1 MSSDPA
7 GDRPD
12 TIQLTLDDMAFEG
25 AALGRVDGQ
34 VVFADYGIPEEE
46 VVVKI
51 ESSRRHFL
59 EGRVVDVLSPAK
71 SRIDPPCPYFGRCG
85 GCQWQHIDYDEQVKL
100 KRHVIHDQL
109 RRIGKIAEPPVS
121 PTVASPSPYAYRN
134 NARFSTDA
142 DGSLGFI
149 TRGPAGREFLRID
162 KCMIMNPKIN
172 EILEK
177 LQGHGADLHQVVI
190 RIGEYTG
197 DIFVQPDVSERTT
210 AVESGQPGYDE
221 ELSGERFTVSAPS
234 FFQTNTKQAEALI
247 RLVTERLT
255 LTGTETVVDAYA
267 GVGTFAKLLA
277 PHAGRVIA
285 IEESKSAVIDAE
297 TNVAGIDNIEYHQAK
312 VEHVLG
318 DLDITPDA
326 IILDPP
332 RSGCHKRTLKA
343 VLKFKPAT
351 LIYVSCNPSTLARD
365 LRTLID
371 GGYELKDVTPVDM
384 FPQTYHIESVTTL
397 EYRDEK

>member
-1 MSSDPA
+1 MSRDQA
-7 GDRPD
+7 EDRPQ
-12 TIQLTLDDMAFEG
+12 TIKLTLDDMAFEG

-46 VVVKI
+46 VVVQI

-59 EGRVVDVLSPAK
+59 EGRVVEVLSPSA

-85 GCQWQHIDYDEQVKL
+85 GCQWQHIAYDEQLKL
-100 KRHVIHDQL
+100 KQHVIHDQL

-121 PTVASPSPYAYRN
+121 PTIPSSRPYGYRN
-134 NARFSTDA
+134 NARFSTGD

-162 KCMIMNPKIN
+162 KCMIMHPTIN

-190 RIGEYTG
+190 RIGERTG
-197 DIFVQPDVSERTT
+197 DMFVQPDMSDRTA

-221 ELSGERFTVSAPS
+221 KLGGERFTVSAPS
-234 FFQTNTKQAEALI
+234 FFQTNTMQAEALI
-247 RLVTERLT
+247 RLVIDRLT
-255 LTGTETVVDAYA
+255 LTGSETIVDAYA

-277 PHAGRVIA
+277 PHAGKVVA
-285 IEESKSAVIDAE
+285 IEESASAVIDARK
-297 TNVAGIDNIEYHQAK
+297 NVAGIANIEYHQAK

-343 VLKFKPAT
+343 VLKFKPGT

-371 GGYELKDVTPVDM
+371 GGYELQDVTPVDM

-397 EYRDEK
+397 EFRGE